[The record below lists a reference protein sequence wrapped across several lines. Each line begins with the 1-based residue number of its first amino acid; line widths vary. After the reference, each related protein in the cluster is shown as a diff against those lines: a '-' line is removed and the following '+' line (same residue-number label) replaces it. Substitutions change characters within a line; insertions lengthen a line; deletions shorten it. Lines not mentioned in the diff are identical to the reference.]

1 MARIPDKLLKEY
13 NENVLK
19 YASNIREHIYKIKEL
34 EECKLIWSQHKTSDI
49 YLGTKPVYLVN
60 EDGSIEDWA
69 KPILCAINAE
79 IDSRIAAHKL
89 SVETNKKALADIKD
103 PSN

>member
-1 MARIPDKLLKEY
+1 MARMLDKFIKGESELKNRIKNTKLLKEY

-34 EECKLIWSQHKTSDI
+34 ET
-49 YLGTKPVYLVN
+49 
-60 EDGSIEDWA
+60 
-69 KPILCAINAE
+69 INAE